1 MGATKAKSATKS
13 DRFRSLF
20 TDPAMTVAVAA
31 EKIGIG
37 YAFAYGIAVRSDDP
51 LNPGK
56 SLAETRATRRKV
68 RAVNVVAGVAVIAVG
83 SGGFVRVDLVTGKV
97 TRSKK

>member
-1 MGATKAKSATKS
+1 MATKNANRTKS
-13 DRFRSLF
+13 DRFRDLF
-20 TDPAMTVAVAA
+20 TDPAMTVSVAA

-37 YAFAYGIAVRSDDP
+37 YAFAYGIATRSDDP

-56 SLAETRATRRKV
+56 SLAETRANRRKT
-68 RAVNVVAGVAVIAVG
+68 RAVNVVSGVAVIAVG